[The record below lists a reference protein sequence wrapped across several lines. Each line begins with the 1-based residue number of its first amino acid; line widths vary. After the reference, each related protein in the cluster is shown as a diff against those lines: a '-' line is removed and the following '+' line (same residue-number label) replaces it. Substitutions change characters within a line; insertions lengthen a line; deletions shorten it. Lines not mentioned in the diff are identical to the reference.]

1 MPLEKFGFIVCQP
14 GMDASTHRVEMAVPN
29 FVTIMIGVNDVV
41 DAPDAAQALKEEG
54 VQLIELCGGFSP
66 AATAAVELAL
76 GPDFPVGV
84 VSYGPEAIEP
94 MQKLFG

>member
-14 GMDASTHRVEMAVPN
+14 GMDAATHRVEMAAPN
-29 FVTIMIGVNDVV
+29 FVMIALGVNEVD
-41 DAPDAAQALKEEG
+41 DAPAAAQALKEEG
-54 VQLIELCGGFSP
+54 VQLIELCGGFSA

-76 GPDFPVGV
+76 GSDFPVGA